1 LLSKCS
7 PHSLN
12 LIIKLV
18 LNFRKFFNLLVSR
31 LHLSQ
36 YLLQVNILK
45 NLQVFHL
52 VFQLANSFA
61 LTVLIL
67 LKPILL
73 VIQMLKLH
81 VELFYQIFLLSHIL
95 FGHLQFLPGDLFP
108 LLGFS
113 QLLPKVGILSKLGL
127 GHVELLLVPNFG
139 QEGLG

>member
-7 PHSLN
+7 LHSLN

-18 LNFRKFFNLLVSR
+18 LNFRKFFDLLVSR

-45 NLQVFHL
+45 YLQVFHL
-52 VFQLANSFA
+52 VFQLTNPFA

-67 LKPILL
+67 LETILL
-73 VIQMLKLH
+73 VVQMFKLH
-81 VELFYQIFLLSHIL
+81 VELFDQILLLSHIL
-95 FGHLQFLPGDLFP
+95 FGHLQFLAGDLFP
-108 LLGFS
+108 LLGFG
-113 QLLPKVGILSKLGL
+113 QLLPKVGILSKLRL
-127 GHVELLLVPNFG
+127 SHVELLLVSNLG